1 MLGLK
6 IFLESKLFGRRCPC
20 VRSTSATLYLSKCIR
35 SHWHTEVEGEVWS
48 LLASYK
54 RWSRVLVPP
63 LELAV
68 ACLAP
73 HGSAWLRPNGWVWGH
88 VQRAE
93 LGARDARERCQGT
106 QGHQGHWR
114 ETREKRVSSTHQT
127 TETKEVSNIVRQSII
142 GKVCRCCRHIWVNFY
157 CCPSVWSVNLFL
169 LDLYKKHLANKW
181 FEIKSLKLI

>member
-1 MLGLK
+1 MTSFKNINGYYRY
-6 IFLESKLFGRRCPC
+6 ISRRLAW
-20 VRSTSATLYLSKCIR
+20 VFTEALSTNQRFQNQIALSTAWDP
-35 SHWHTEVEGEVWS
+35 SQ
-48 LLASYK
+48 AYSYK

-106 QGHQGHWR
+106 QGHQGHSR
-114 ETREKRVSSTHQT
+114 ETREKRVSSTHKQRRPRRCPIVCQT
-127 TETKEVSNIVRQSII
+127 VQTLQT
-142 GKVCRCCRHIWVNFY
+142 
-157 CCPSVWSVNLFL
+157 
-169 LDLYKKHLANKW
+169 HLCY
-181 FEIKSLKLI
+181 F

>member
-1 MLGLK
+1 MLRLK
-6 IFLESKLFGRRCPC
+6 IFLC
-20 VRSTSATLYLSKCIR
+20 STFATLYLSKCIR
-35 SHWHTEVEGEVWS
+35 SHRHTGVEGEVWS

-106 QGHQGHWR
+106 QGHQGHSR

-127 TETKEVSNIVRQSII
+127 KETKEASYRPSEHNRKGVHTLQTYL
-142 GKVCRCCRHIWVNFY
+142 CYFY
-157 CCPSVWSVNLFL
+157 CCPTFWSLNLFG
-169 LDLYKKHLANKW
+169 
-181 FEIKSLKLI
+181 

>member
-1 MLGLK
+1 M
-6 IFLESKLFGRRCPC
+6 
-20 VRSTSATLYLSKCIR
+20 
-35 SHWHTEVEGEVWS
+35 
-48 LLASYK
+48 
-54 RWSRVLVPP
+54 LVPP

-106 QGHQGHWR
+106 QGHQGHSR

-127 TETKEVSNIVRQSII
+127 TETKEVSYRLSN
-142 GKVCRCCRHIWVNFY
+142 CADAADT
-157 CCPSVWSVNLFL
+157 SVLFL
-169 LDLYKKHLANKW
+169 LVSYFLAALAALYLP
-181 FEIKSLKLI
+181 S